1 MPAVENTRL
10 IVIAFFVLGFLQ
22 LMSLTGILIGFSLS
36 KEDARTLTETDVSA
50 AEVKPVITVNNESH
64 AEKKRKVAPQ
74 SEFSGIVSLSLL
86 LNFVKSILLIAGGL
100 KLLKITVST
109 KIFGI
114 IAAIASIFSG
124 TAGVLIGIYALWFLT
139 GEKFGKIF
147 DDAGRNEYEPI
158 V

>member
-1 MPAVENTRL
+1 MA
-10 IVIAFFVLGFLQ
+10 
-22 LMSLTGILIGFSLS
+22 LTGISIAFSLS
-36 KEDARTLTETDVSA
+36 KEDARALTETDLSA
-50 AEVKPVITVNNESH
+50 IEVMAVITVNNESH
-64 AEKKRKVAPQ
+64 VEKKRKVALQ
-74 SEFSGIVSLSLL
+74 SEFSGLTSLSLP
-86 LNFVKSILLIAGGL
+86 LNFVKSNLLIAGGL

-109 KIFGI
+109 KIFCI

-124 TAGVLIGIYALWFLT
+124 TSGVLIGIYALWFLT